1 MARWGARGGFTLV
14 EAAVAVAVT
23 AILAGMMAP
32 LALKALNQRR
42 EAATRR
48 SLKLVFEALFGA
60 RDRRVANMRA
70 DWGFDPPDGNHTLGL
85 MVENGYD
92 QLGQLSARNI
102 PPFGRNYGAAFHWGW
117 NGPYWHGDLR
127 GRLPVDAWGSPIL
140 LRVQNRAVQ
149 VYSPGH
155 TKRDNPDDGD
165 RLVYPPVPVPLAGL
179 NACVNIH
186 VNLASRDVRSAVVN
200 VLSGNSEAAFPR
212 STTPFSVEAG
222 PAVTRTLCVPAGGME
237 VEARYQRNGQG
248 TFHLFSLPLDLLPGE
263 TRDVWVNL

>member
-1 MARWGARGGFTLV
+1 MARGGFTLV

-48 SLKLVFEALFGA
+48 SLRQVFEGLFGA

-70 DWGFDPPDGNHTLGL
+70 DWGFDPPDGNWTLGL
-85 MVENGYD
+85 MVDRTYREAH
-92 QLGQLSARNI
+92 QLDAGLTPAY
-102 PPFGRNYGAAFHWGW
+102 GRNHGAAFHWGW

-127 GRLPVDAWGSPIL
+127 GRLPVDAWGSPIQ
-140 LRVQNRAVQ
+140 LRVHDRAVQ
-149 VYSPGH
+149 VYSHGPM
-155 TKRDNPDDGD
+155 KRETPDS
-165 RLVYPPVPVPLAGL
+165 LAYPPVPVPLASL

-186 VNLASRDVRSAVVN
+186 VNLASGDIRSAVVTVRFGN
-200 VLSGNSEAAFPR
+200 NGAVLPQSTAPFP
-212 STTPFSVEAG
+212 VEAG
-222 PAVTRTLCVPAGGME
+222 PAVTRTLCVPAGGVE
-237 VEARYQRNGQG
+237 VEATYQRNQQG
-248 TFHLFSLPLDLLPGE
+248 PFHTFSLPLDLLPGE

>member
-1 MARWGARGGFTLV
+1 MARGGFTLV

-60 RDRRVANMRA
+60 RDRRVANMSA
-70 DWGFDPPDGNHTLGL
+70 DWGFDPPDGNWTLGL
-85 MVENGYD
+85 MVDRTYREAH
-92 QLGQLSARNI
+92 QLDAGLTPA
-102 PPFGRNYGAAFHWGW
+102 FGRNHGAAFHWGW

-127 GRLPVDAWGSPIL
+127 GRLPVDAWGSPIQ
-140 LRVQNRAVQ
+140 LRVYNRAVQ
-149 VYSPGH
+149 VFSPGH
-155 TKRDNPDDGD
+155 WKRDSPDS
-165 RLVYPPVPVPLAGL
+165 LVYPPVPVPLASL

-186 VNLASRDVRSAVVN
+186 VTLASRDIRSAVVR
-200 VLSGNSEAAFPR
+200 VAFGGNRQGLPQT
-212 STTPFSVEAG
+212 TTPFPVDAG
-222 PAVTRTLCVPAGGME
+222 PAVTRTLSVPAGGME
-237 VEARYQRNGQG
+237 VMATYQRNNQG
-248 TFHLFSLPLDLLPGE
+248 PFHDFSLPLDLLPGE

>member
-1 MARWGARGGFTLV
+1 MARGGFTLV

-48 SLKLVFEALFGA
+48 SLKLAFEALFGA

-70 DWGFDPPDGNHTLGL
+70 DWGFDPPDGDSSLGV
-85 MVENGYD
+85 MVDRTYRGER
-92 QLGQLSARNI
+92 QLDAGLT
-102 PPFGRNYGAAFHWGW
+102 PPFGRNPGAAFHWGW

-127 GRLPVDAWGSPIL
+127 GRLPVDAWGSPIE
-140 LRVQNRAVQ
+140 LRVHNRSVQ
-149 VYSPGH
+149 VHSLGP
-155 TKRDNPDDGD
+155 TKRVGPDG
-165 RLVYPPVPVPLAGL
+165 LVYPPVPVPLDSL

-186 VNLASRDVRSAVVN
+186 VNLASGDVRSAVVSVIFGN
-200 VLSGNSEAAFPR
+200 NGAVLPR
-212 STTPFSVEAG
+212 STTPFPVEAG
-222 PAVTRTLCVPAGGME
+222 PAVTRTVCVPAGGME
-237 VEARYQRNGQG
+237 VEATYQRNQQG
-248 TFHLFSLPLDLLPGE
+248 PFHAFSLPLDLLPGE